1 MRINAANGIRLL
13 EQMSVDY
20 QFCACHNL
28 LAVQE
33 ENPKV
38 LTDLGLQQA
47 IKNEATARCFLLA
60 SPTV

>member
-1 MRINAANGIRLL
+1 MRLNAANGIRLL
-13 EQMSVDY
+13 EQMSVDH
-20 QFCACHNL
+20 QFCAWHNL